1 MSALEALSGITVLKA
16 LATPD
21 SDRRCFEDGRGQKQA
36 DNAQLD
42 YEEVAFK
49 DISDEAVLSMFV
61 CPEKLCGK
69 VLKSKITLK
78 RHVKAKHAQ
87 IRAMDYEKN
96 CPDDLSIRKAA
107 PTCDYC
113 GKHFTRKSNMKQHMM
128 KCNKRALA
136 KVEDDNSGGREEPSG
151 ENNLGVWDG
160 LGILSRQV
168 EIDIFAAMF
177 EREVGGDSP
186 KKGNDDPVA
195 EGGAEDVN
203 TVEQLGEDQVGDA
216 EDISTLKKARGVGG
230 AEDEITQEERED
242 EVGGAEDNA
251 AGIQEEHAGD
261 AENGGDSEKSGDE
274 AGREEEESV
283 SLENENYIRAKDKE
297 EKKKEVSLQEAG
309 LLSLLAAG
317 LATSGNILSSLTTH
331 MQVLLLSSI
340 SKIVCNFRFFSN

>member
-16 LATPD
+16 LAMPD

-42 YEEVAFK
+42 YEEVTFK
-49 DISDEAVLSMFV
+49 DISDEAFPSMCV
-61 CPEKLCGK
+61 CPEELCGK
-69 VLKSKITLK
+69 VFKNKITLK

-87 IRAMDYEKN
+87 IRATDYEMN
-96 CPDDLSIRKAA
+96 SPDDLSNRKAA

-113 GKHFTRKSNMKQHMM
+113 GKHFTRKSNMKQHMI
-128 KCNKRALA
+128 KCNKRVLA

-160 LGILSRQV
+160 VGILSRQV

-177 EREVGGDSP
+177 EGEVGDDLP

-203 TVEQLGEDQVGDA
+203 TVEQV
-216 EDISTLKKARGVGG
+216 
-230 AEDEITQEERED
+230 RED
-242 EVGGAEDNA
+242 EVGGAEDIGTLEKA
-251 AGIQEEHAGD
+251 REVGGAEDEITLEERAD
-261 AENGGDSEKSGDE
+261 EVGGADDE
-274 AGREEEESV
+274 AGQEEEESV
-283 SLENENYIRAKDKE
+283 DLENENDIRAKDE
-297 EKKKEVSLQEAG
+297 DEKKKEISLQEAG

-331 MQVLLLSSI
+331 MQVLLLSSV
-340 SKIVCNFRFFSN
+340 SKTICNFLFFSK

>member
-1 MSALEALSGITVLKA
+1 MPALEALSGITVLKA
-16 LATPD
+16 LAMPD

-69 VLKSKITLK
+69 VLKSKITLT
-78 RHVKAKHAQ
+78 RHAKAKHAQ
-87 IRAMDYEKN
+87 IRATDYEMKS
-96 CPDDLSIRKAA
+96 PDNLSNRKAA
-107 PTCDYC
+107 SSCDYC
-113 GKHFTRKSNMKQHMM
+113 GKHFTRKSNMKQHMI

-177 EREVGGDSP
+177 EGEVGDDLP
-186 KKGNDDPVA
+186 KKGNDDPA
-195 EGGAEDVN
+195 TEGGAEKIN
-203 TVEQLGEDQVGDA
+203 TVEQVREDEAGGA
-216 EDISTLKKARGVGG
+216 EDISTLEKTRVLGG
-230 AEDEITQEERED
+230 AEDEITQEERAD
-242 EVGGAEDNA
+242 EVGGAEDDST
-251 AGIQEEHAGD
+251 GIQEEHAGD
-261 AENGGDSEKSGDE
+261 AENGGDFERSVDE
-274 AGREEEESV
+274 AGREEEDGV
-283 SLENENYIRAKDKE
+283 DLENENNIRAKDKE

>member
-1 MSALEALSGITVLKA
+1 MSALEALNGITVLKA
-16 LATPD
+16 LTMPD

-42 YEEVAFK
+42 NEEVTFK
-49 DISDEAVLSMFV
+49 NISDEVVLSMCV
-61 CPEKLCGK
+61 CPEELCGK

-78 RHVKAKHAQ
+78 RHVKAKHAE
-87 IRAMDYEKN
+87 MN
-96 CPDDLSIRKAA
+96 SPDDLSNRKAA

-128 KCNKRALA
+128 KCNKRTLA
-136 KVEDDNSGGREEPSG
+136 KVEDDNSGGREEPSE
-151 ENNLGVWDG
+151 ENNLGVWDEV
-160 LGILSRQV
+160 GILSRQV

-177 EREVGGDSP
+177 EGEVGNDLP
-186 KKGNDDPVA
+186 KKGNDDLVA

-203 TVEQLGEDQVGDA
+203 TVEQVRECEVGGA
-216 EDISTLKKARGVGG
+216 EDISTLQKAQEVGG
-230 AEDEITQEERED
+230 AEDEITVEERED

-251 AGIQEEHAGD
+251 AGIQDQHAGD
-261 AENGGDSEKSGDE
+261 SEDGGDSERSGDE

-283 SLENENYIRAKDKE
+283 DHENENDIRAKDEE

>member
-16 LATPD
+16 LAMPD
-21 SDRRCFEDGRGQKQA
+21 SDKRCFEDGRGQKQA

-61 CPEKLCGK
+61 CPEEFCGK

-87 IRAMDYEKN
+87 IRANDYEMN
-96 CPDDLSIRKAA
+96 SPDNLSNRKAESS
-107 PTCDYC
+107 CNYC
-113 GKHFTRKSNMKQHMM
+113 GKHFTRKSNMKQHMI

-136 KVEDDNSGGREEPSG
+136 KVEDDNSGGREEPSE
-151 ENNLGVWDG
+151 ENNLGAWDG
-160 LGILSRQV
+160 VGILSRQA

-177 EREVGGDSP
+177 EREVGDDSL

-216 EDISTLKKARGVGG
+216 EDISTLEKAREVGG
-230 AEDEITQEERED
+230 AEDEITLEERED

-251 AGIQEEHAGD
+251 AGIQDQHAGD
-261 AENGGDSEKSGDE
+261 SEDGGDSERSGDE

-283 SLENENYIRAKDKE
+283 DLENENDISAKDGE

-331 MQVLLLSSI
+331 MQVLLPSSI
-340 SKIVCNFRFFSN
+340 SKSICNFFFFSN

>member
-16 LATPD
+16 LAMPD

-42 YEEVAFK
+42 YEEVTFK
-49 DISDEAVLSMFV
+49 DISDEAFPSMCV
-61 CPEKLCGK
+61 CPEELCGK
-69 VLKSKITLK
+69 VFKNKITLK

-87 IRAMDYEKN
+87 IRATNYEMN
-96 CPDDLSIRKAA
+96 SPDDLSNRKAA

-113 GKHFTRKSNMKQHMM
+113 GKHFTRKSNMKQHMI

-160 LGILSRQV
+160 VGILSRQV

-177 EREVGGDSP
+177 EGEVGDDLP

-203 TVEQLGEDQVGDA
+203 TVEQVREDEVGGA
-216 EDISTLKKARGVGG
+216 EDIGTLEKAREVGG
-230 AEDEITQEERED
+230 AEDEITLEERED
-242 EVGGAEDNA
+242 EVGGAEDDTT
-251 AGIQEEHAGD
+251 GIQEEHAED
-261 AENGGDSEKSGDE
+261 GGDSGRSGDE

-283 SLENENYIRAKDKE
+283 DLGNENDIRAKDEE

-340 SKIVCNFRFFSN
+340 SKTICNFLFFSN

>member
-42 YEEVAFK
+42 YEEVTFK

-69 VLKSKITLK
+69 VLKSKITLT
-78 RHVKAKHAQ
+78 RHAKAKHAQ
-87 IRAMDYEKN
+87 IRATDYEMKS
-96 CPDDLSIRKAA
+96 PDNLSNRKAA
-107 PTCDYC
+107 SSCDYC
-113 GKHFTRKSNMKQHMM
+113 GKHFTRKSNMKQHMI

-160 LGILSRQV
+160 VGILSRQV

-177 EREVGGDSP
+177 EREVGDDSP
-186 KKGNDDPVA
+186 KKGNNDPVA
-195 EGGAEDVN
+195 EGGAEEIN
-203 TVEQLGEDQVGDA
+203 TVEQVREDEAGGA
-216 EDISTLKKARGVGG
+216 EDISTLEKAREVGG
-230 AEDEITQEERED
+230 AEDEITLEERED
-242 EVGGAEDNA
+242 EVVGAEDNA

-261 AENGGDSEKSGDE
+261 AEDGGDSQRSGDE

-283 SLENENYIRAKDKE
+283 DLENENDIRAKDGE

-340 SKIVCNFRFFSN
+340 AKTLCNFLFFSN

>member
-16 LATPD
+16 LAMPD

-42 YEEVAFK
+42 YEEVTFK
-49 DISDEAVLSMFV
+49 DISDEAFPSMCV
-61 CPEKLCGK
+61 CPEELCGK
-69 VLKSKITLK
+69 VFKNKITLK

-87 IRAMDYEKN
+87 IRATDYEMN
-96 CPDDLSIRKAA
+96 SPDDLSNRKAA

-113 GKHFTRKSNMKQHMM
+113 GKHFTRKSNMKQHMI
-128 KCNKRALA
+128 KCNKRVLA

-160 LGILSRQV
+160 VGILSRQV

-177 EREVGGDSP
+177 EGEVGDDLP

-203 TVEQLGEDQVGDA
+203 TVEQV
-216 EDISTLKKARGVGG
+216 
-230 AEDEITQEERED
+230 RED
-242 EVGGAEDNA
+242 EVGGAEDIGTLEKA
-251 AGIQEEHAGD
+251 REVGGAEDEITLEERAD
-261 AENGGDSEKSGDE
+261 EVGGADDE
-274 AGREEEESV
+274 AGQEEEESV
-283 SLENENYIRAKDKE
+283 DLENKNDIRAKDE
-297 EKKKEVSLQEAG
+297 EENKNEVSLQEAG

-331 MQVLLLSSI
+331 MQVLLLSSV
-340 SKIVCNFRFFSN
+340 SKTICNFLFFSK

>member
-1 MSALEALSGITVLKA
+1 MSGLEALSGITVLKA
-16 LATPD
+16 LAMPD

-36 DNAQLD
+36 DNAQLEH
-42 YEEVAFK
+42 EEVTFK
-49 DISDEAVLSMFV
+49 DISDEAVLSTCV
-61 CPEKLCGK
+61 CPEELCGK
-69 VLKSKITLK
+69 VFKNKNTLK

-87 IRAMDYEKN
+87 IRATDYEMN
-96 CPDDLSIRKAA
+96 SPDDLSNRKAA

-113 GKHFTRKSNMKQHMM
+113 GKHFTRKSNMKQHMI

-160 LGILSRQV
+160 VGILSRQV

-177 EREVGGDSP
+177 EGEVGNDVP
-186 KKGNDDPVA
+186 KKGNDDLVA

-203 TVEQLGEDQVGDA
+203 TVEQVREDEVGGA
-216 EDISTLKKARGVGG
+216 EDIGTLEKAREVGG
-230 AEDEITQEERED
+230 AEDEITLEERED
-242 EVGGAEDNA
+242 EVGGAEDDA

-261 AENGGDSEKSGDE
+261 AEDGGDSERSGDE
-274 AGREEEESV
+274 AGREEEEIV
-283 SLENENYIRAKDKE
+283 DLENENDIRAKDEE

-317 LATSGNILSSLTTH
+317 LATSGNLLSSLTTH

-340 SKIVCNFRFFSN
+340 SKTICNFLFFSN